1 MPRNAFRDSTTI
13 SKMSKLHDEK
23 YRNWDKLAN
32 ELDTKLDVEESL
44 EKEEA
49 SKSLGHDKAVY
60 SSSQAEEVKK
70 AEQIALLK
78 TAMSK
83 QKEMED
89 SLKLVVTNE
98 DDDTNSSSSII
109 VDENYLKGKKV
120 VVFRNV
126 ENKTYTVSSPLIKVF
141 LEHCKSFTLN
151 VNSNIITQHI
161 EISNCSSL
169 TLNVSQRCST
179 VQIDLSSSCTCNY
192 SPSTF
197 SGVDD
202 RLYHAGATDLKVN
215 YAGQT
220 VECDYV
226 KDGARQRGE
235 QSKEEYQFAVFVN
248 EGKLVN
254 EPLTRIGNKFLTGD
268 IKDEPSALTSTM
280 ITEKLKEVAQH
291 KEEGNEAF
299 KNGEYAQA
307 VLFYTLG
314 VEKVTPILPNE
325 IYPMLLSNRS
335 ACFLK
340 LGHHEKALKDASECV
355 AVSPSNVKGLFRKGV
370 SLHAMGQWTEACEV
384 LTECLRLE
392 PGNKQ
397 AKQARQ
403 FAEVK
408 LQMDMRKRM
417 GA

>member
-1 MPRNAFRDSTTI
+1 
-13 SKMSKLHDEK
+13 MSKLHDAK
-23 YRNWDKLAN
+23 YNKWDKLAT
-32 ELDTKLDVEESL
+32 ELDEKLDIEEVSNDYQEL
-44 EKEEA
+44 RGCVKRMNA
-49 SKSLGHDKAVY
+49 DPSTSLGHDTAVL
-60 SSSQAEEVKK
+60 SSAHAAENKK

-89 SLKLVVTNE
+89 NLKLEISADTDSQSTVTI
-98 DDDTNSSSSII
+98 DAD
-109 VDENYLKGKKV
+109 YLKGKKV
-120 VVFRNV
+120 LTLRSISSKV
-126 ENKTYTVSSPLIKVF
+126 YTLESSLIKVF
-141 LEHCKSFTLN
+141 IEDCEGLTVN
-151 VNSNIITQHI
+151 VKENVITQHV
-161 EISNCSSL
+161 EISGCEGVVV
-169 TLNVSQRCST
+169 NVEKRCST
-179 VQIDLSSSCTCNY
+179 IQIDLSKNCTVNY

-197 SGVDD
+197 NGVDD
-202 RLYHAGATDLKVN
+202 RVYHAGTSSLTVN
-215 YAGQT
+215 YSGQT
-220 VECDYV
+220 VVCDYE

-235 QSKEEYQFAVFVN
+235 QSKEEYQFAVFWK
-248 EGKLVN
+248 EEKLSN

-268 IKDEPSALTSTM
+268 IKDEPEALTETM
-280 ITEKLKEVAQH
+280 KLEKLKEVTQH

-314 VEKVTPILPNE
+314 VEKVTPLLPNDL
-325 IYPMLLSNRS
+325 YPTLLSNRS

-340 LGHHEKALKDASECV
+340 LGHHEKALKDANDCV
-355 AVSPSNVKGLFRKGV
+355 TASPENVKGLFRKGV
-370 SLHAMGQWTEACEV
+370 SLHAMGEWKEACEV